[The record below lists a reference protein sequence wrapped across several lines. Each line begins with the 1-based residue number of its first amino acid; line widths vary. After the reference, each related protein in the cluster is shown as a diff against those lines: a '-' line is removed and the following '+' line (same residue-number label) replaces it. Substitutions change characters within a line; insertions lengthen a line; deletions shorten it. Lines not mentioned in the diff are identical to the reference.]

1 MTAVD
6 HSFGRLCQDSVGEPL
21 ENLGFKLVGTFSIP
35 KTYSVEYACADRALF
50 LVLDGDVDDGVV
62 HVELLL
68 DDDGRSYR
76 VDLTSAV
83 WYRSNRP
90 RPIPGETVHAQV
102 KRLVTR
108 LEEKCSDLLSGD
120 LSGSDSRFC
129 FPFQSAYGLDDY
141 RKTLRGVE

>member
-6 HSFGRLCQDSVGEPL
+6 HSFGRLCQDAVGETL
-21 ENLGFKLVGTFSIP
+21 EHLGFKLVGTFSIP
-35 KTYSVEYACADRALF
+35 KTYSVEYACADRTLF
-50 LVLDGDVDDGVV
+50 LILDGGVDDGVV

-83 WYRSNRP
+83 WNRSNTP
-90 RPIPGETVHAQV
+90 RPIPSETVHAQV
-102 KRLVTR
+102 KRLVTQ
-108 LEEKCSDLLSGD
+108 LEEGCSDILAGD

-129 FPFQSAYGLDDY
+129 FPLQPAFGLEDY
-141 RKTLRGVE
+141 RKTLRGVD